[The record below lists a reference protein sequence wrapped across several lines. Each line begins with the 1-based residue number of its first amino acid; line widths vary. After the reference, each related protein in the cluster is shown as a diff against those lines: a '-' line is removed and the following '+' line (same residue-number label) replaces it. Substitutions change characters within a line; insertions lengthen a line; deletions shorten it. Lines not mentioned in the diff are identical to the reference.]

1 MFRFSDVSQWSTLQQ
16 GCWTIDLTADHTEKI
31 QTPPDKMSFSA
42 ARQSLQAEKGRPV
55 EPPSIATST
64 LLTAHNMCDNYQQ
77 ARQQTQT
84 CTHEQTSHTGVW
96 CCSIKTAVKCSL
108 SVFITCWCQAYL
120 RRYSSQTW
128 VCVGTCVFIWSHPS
142 VWQRF
147 PPFLFFPF
155 CFCSHY
161 IFQIRLKL
169 TIPVQITR
177 ALLVFWVWQ
186 L

>member
-16 GCWTIDLTADHTEKI
+16 GCWTIDLTAVHTEKI

-55 EPPSIATST
+55 EPHSIATST

-108 SVFITCWCQAYL
+108 SVFITCWSQAYL

-142 VWQRF
+142 VCQRF
-147 PPFLFFPF
+147 PPVSLLSFLLL
-155 CFCSHY
+155 
-161 IFQIRLKL
+161 LKL